1 MTEPTYPV
9 ARHVADTVQAHFA
22 SHIAAART
30 GDASVIATTPPSLA
44 VAAIIDAAFW
54 ASLRR
59 EEGQA
64 PKISLA
70 FLPPEDARHPLLF
83 AGRLPLKPAGLSK
96 VAPAVERPG
105 IHLGVWREGDEFYVW
120 GTTRE
125 VPAFVLVV
133 EVVTSG
139 LIVVKHRS

>member
-1 MTEPTYPV
+1 MTQPTYPA
-9 ARHVADTVQAHFA
+9 ARIVADVVEAHFA
-22 SHIAAART
+22 RHIAAAST
-30 GDASVIATTPPSLA
+30 SGDPIAQTPPALA

-70 FLPPEDARHPLLF
+70 FLSPDDAPHPLLF
-83 AGRLPLKPAGLSK
+83 AKSLPLAPAVLSK

-105 IHLGVWREGDEFYVW
+105 IHLGVWRSGDE
-120 GTTRE
+120 
-125 VPAFVLVV
+125 
-133 EVVTSG
+133 S
-139 LIVVKHRS
+139 